1 MEGPTTAITNK
12 SMNSGGLVIEILTM
26 TMKARGQ
33 VHQNYPVGHPTQECF
48 SFLTYKLTSP
58 RPRMGVRTQ
67 FQGRACQIFLTKD
80 HHLTSITAKLPFYL
94 CRHTTSKRK
103 EIEDRAWR
111 HFKEHKKSFLYP
123 TNFI

>member
-1 MEGPTTAITNK
+1 MLLKTKLGFVVTPVLLYNARLLWVLRPNI
-12 SMNSGGLVIEILTM
+12 
-26 TMKARGQ
+26 RGQ
-33 VHQNYPVGHPTQECF
+33 VHRNYPVGYPTQECF

-58 RPRMGVRTQ
+58 RPRKGVRTQ

-94 CRHTTSKRK
+94 CRHTSSKRK